1 LNLKIALFIFL
12 LPCFAFSQNTAK
24 PWAYWWWPASAV
36 NEADIK
42 TNLRKYANAG
52 FGGMHII
59 PIYGVK
65 GEEQKT
71 IPYMSERWVNI
82 LEFTVAEAKKLNLGI
97 DMTLGTGWPF
107 GGSWLKTG
115 LEAQKFELDSINNT
129 FKSLPTLQ
137 KVKRASPGAEGY
149 VLDHFN
155 KKAIKNYLQPFDS
168 VFTKKNIAVRAFYN
182 DSYEAYGA
190 NWTPDFPKKF
200 LKLRGYSIEDHISTF
215 SKTKDFKEED
225 LRVLADYKQTISDLL
240 LTEFTNPYAS
250 FSKKHNKLSRNE
262 AHGSPANI
270 LDLYA
275 AVDIPESEFFGS
287 KPYAIPHYQQDPDYK
302 IDRFG
307 EPDWKVL
314 KLASSPANIMSKKLV
329 SSETATWLGNHF
341 KVMLSQIKP
350 IIDESFLGGIN
361 HVFYH
366 GIPYSPPN
374 EPFPGW
380 LFYASTNF
388 NPQSHFW
395 NELPQLNKYVENC
408 QEILQNSV
416 SDNELL
422 VYFPIH
428 DIWQK
433 PKSSLD
439 LVDVHNIKKNGIFT
453 PSYLKLLDDLKHEG
467 VQFDF
472 VSDKQLTQIQ
482 GLNGKFGLKNK
493 TYKAILIPDCE
504 ILPLESLKELIRLK
518 KVGLKIIFM
527 NTLPKT
533 INGLKN
539 WKSKQIEFDKLK
551 KVFQNDVSENLD
563 SALRKNEIKGET
575 LEKVGLSFIRKKHKD
590 GFVYFI
596 SNLGNTFQSGKI
608 KLLKKTKVYTLFDP
622 LKNEYRTLLP
632 NAQNELEIYLSAGKS
647 VFILTYKGLNSL
659 ALKPQQKFTNTLAL
673 KSPWTLQFTKG
684 EPSIP
689 KSQTMDSLKS
699 WTDAD
704 DSLAQY
710 FSGIGNYSTKFE
722 LPDSLLKKDFII
734 DLGDVRASATVTIN
748 GRNIGLSWALP
759 HVLEVPK
766 GLLKK
771 ENTLEIFVTNTSYN
785 RIRYMDKTGVNWKK
799 FHDINMVDI
808 NYQSFNAADK
818 LPEKSGLLG
827 PVVLKY

>member
-1 LNLKIALFIFL
+1 LKLKIALLFIL
-12 LPCFAFSQNTAK
+12 LPYEAFSQNTTK

-42 TNLRKYANAG
+42 TNLQKYANAG

-71 IPYMSERWVNI
+71 IPYLTERWVKI
-82 LEFTVAEAKKLNLGI
+82 LDYTVLEAKKLNLGI

-107 GGSWLKTG
+107 GGSWLKPG
-115 LEAQKFELDSINNT
+115 FEAQKFVLDSTTNT
-129 FKSLPTLQ
+129 FKAILTLQ

-149 VLDHFN
+149 VLDHFDSA
-155 KKAIKNYLQPFDS
+155 AIKNYLQPFDS
-168 VFTKKNIAVRAFYN
+168 VFTKKNIGVRAFYN

-190 NWTPDFPKKF
+190 NWTSDFPEKF
-200 LKLRGYSIEDHISTF
+200 LKLRGYSIVDHISTF
-215 SKTKDFKEED
+215 TKKNNFNDED
-225 LRVLADYKQTISDLL
+225 LRVLADYKETISDLL

-250 FSKKHNKLSRNE
+250 FSKKYNKLSRNE

-275 AVDIPESEFFGS
+275 ASDIPESEFFGS
-287 KPYAIPHYQQDPDYK
+287 KPYTIPHYIQDPDYK
-302 IDRFG
+302 IERFG

-314 KLASSPANIMSKKLV
+314 KLASSPANLLGKKLV

-395 NELPQLNKYVENC
+395 NELPHLNKYVENC

-433 PKSSLD
+433 PKISLD

-453 PSYLKLLDDLKHEG
+453 ASYLKLLDDLKHEG
-467 VQFDF
+467 IQFDF
-472 VSDKQLTQIQ
+472 VSDKQLIQIQ
-482 GLNGKFGLKNK
+482 GLNGIFGLKNK
-493 TYKAILIPDCE
+493 TYKAILIPECE

-518 KVGLKIIFM
+518 KAGLKIIFM
-527 NTLPKT
+527 NALPKT
-533 INGLKN
+533 VNGLQN
-539 WKSKQIEFDKLK
+539 WEQKQKEYDELK
-551 KVFQNDVSENLD
+551 KMFENDISEGLEM
-563 SALRKNEIKGET
+563 ALIKNKIKGEN
-575 LEKVGLSFIRKKHKD
+575 LEKLGLSFIRKKNQK
-590 GFVYFI
+590 GFIYFV
-596 SNLGNTFQSGKI
+596 SNLGNTFESGKI
-608 KLLKKTKVYTLFDP
+608 KLLKNASSFTMYDP
-622 LKNEYRTLLP
+622 LKNEYKTLIP
-632 NAQNELEIYLSAGKS
+632 KAKNELEIYLPAGKS
-647 VFILTYKGLNSL
+647 VFIFTYKNQIKTPLQPLNTYKNKYE
-659 ALKPQQKFTNTLAL
+659 LKTKWQ
-673 KSPWTLQFTKG
+673 LQFVKG
-684 EPSIP
+684 EPFMP
-689 KSQTMDSLKS
+689 KSQTMDGLIS
-699 WTDAD
+699 WTESTDT
-704 DSLAQY
+704 LAQY
-710 FSGIGNYSTKFE
+710 FSGSANYSTTFE
-722 LPDSLLKKDFII
+722 LPDKLLKKSTVL
-734 DLGDVRASATVTIN
+734 DLGDVRSSASVTIN
-748 GRNIGLSWALP
+748 GKKIGLSWSLP
-759 HVLEVPK
+759 HVLEIPN

-771 ENTLEIFVTNTSYN
+771 VNTLEITVSNTSHN

-808 NYQSFNAADK
+808 NYQPFNAADK

-827 PVVLKY
+827 PVMLKY